1 HHAGR
6 ARVQPRG
13 RRPARRARSAPAR
26 RRVGSGR
33 PGLDDGPA
41 DPLTSRRLPM
51 TEREALA
58 VLRGDDPVGAARA
71 ATALWQMWHQSG
83 QPRLDALLLQGVE
96 AMQRQQLEE
105 ADGLF
110 TRLIETAPQFAEGW
124 NKRATVRYLAKNY
137 VASIADCRE
146 TLVRNTL
153 PTVPRMAPPGMS
165 AVAMRSQVRATSAGP
180 VPQPAFVQSI
190 SLGP

>member
-1 HHAGR
+1 
-6 ARVQPRG
+6 
-13 RRPARRARSAPAR
+13 
-26 RRVGSGR
+26 
-33 PGLDDGPA
+33 
-41 DPLTSRRLPM
+41 M
-51 TEREALA
+51 TQEEALA

-110 TRLIETAPQFAEGW
+110 TRLIETAQQFAEGW

-146 TLVRNTL
+146 TLARNPNHFGAL
-153 PTVPRMAPPGMS
+153 SGQGLCHLMLSEFREAADLFRRAL
-165 AVAMRSQVRATSAGP
+165 AVHPHLESGRANLRTALNEL
-180 VPQPAFVQSI
+180 VKWN
-190 SLGP
+190 